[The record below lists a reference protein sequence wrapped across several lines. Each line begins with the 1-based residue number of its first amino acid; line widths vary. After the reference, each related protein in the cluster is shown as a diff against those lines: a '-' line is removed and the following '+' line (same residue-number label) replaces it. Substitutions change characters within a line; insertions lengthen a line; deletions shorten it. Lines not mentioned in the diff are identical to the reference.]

1 MTVFRIA
8 LVTNTRP
15 NTREIL
21 QWLLP
26 ELTQSDLSD
35 ESKFLKVQEFLIQ
48 EFNEGRRVLLVIDEA
63 QNLSLEALEELRMLT
78 NINLG
83 KEEVLQLFLIGQ
95 PELRDHVRRRE
106 LVQFAQRVAANYHL
120 PYMQPETVLHY
131 ISHRLKVAGGKPNV
145 FSKQAAM
152 LIHEVTG
159 GVPRLI
165 NQLCDM
171 SLTYAFAQSDQ
182 VVKRATVQSVSWTM
196 ALLAAAAG
204 LNALTSP
211 GIFPCWPKALPGR
224 GRRPSAKNSIEILSG
239 ERTKA
244 MRPSRGG
251 RVDGDAIFHQVL
263 ASGVDIIHLIGQ
275 MPEVSAVRGQGVVA
289 IPIPCQFYRAFGL
302 ARRGHEDQRKSP
314 GLAVVAADLFQTK

>member
-1 MTVFRIA
+1 MHLQATENKMAHGFSSYLDHFGFNQRPFSLTPDPEFLFWSDATRGAYAMLQYGLSTRAPITLLTGEIGAGKTVLLQHFIEEADDDDSLSIA

-63 QNLSLEALEELRMLT
+63 QSLSLEALEELRMLT

-120 PYMQPETVLHY
+120 PYMQPETVLQY
-131 ISHRLKVAGGKPNV
+131 ISHRLKVAGGKPNI
-145 FSKQAAM
+145 FSKQAAL
-152 LIHEVTG
+152 LIHDVTG

-171 SLTYAFAQSDQ
+171 SLTYAYAQGDQ
-182 VVKRATVQSVSWTM
+182 VVKRATVQAV
-196 ALLAAAAG
+196 LDD
-204 LNALTSP
+204 
-211 GIFPCWPKALPGR
+211 GIF
-224 GRRPSAKNSIEILSG
+224 
-239 ERTKA
+239 
-244 MRPSRGG
+244 
-251 RVDGDAIFHQVL
+251 F
-263 ASGVDIIHLIGQ
+263 
-275 MPEVSAVRGQGVVA
+275 
-289 IPIPCQFYRAFGL
+289 
-302 ARRGHEDQRKSP
+302 SP
-314 GLAVVAADLFQTK
+314 LRD